1 MKFNPEIN
9 LGTIVEILVFLL
21 AVMGAMRKV
30 GVIEAK
36 LNIMY
41 SWFTSNIV
49 NHRQQQHEEA
59 ERFFRGDKTDS
70 ER

>member
-9 LGTIVEILVFLL
+9 LGTVVEICVFVL

-30 GVIEAK
+30 GTMEAK

-41 SWFTSNIV
+41 AWFTSNIIS
-49 NHRQQQHEEA
+49 HQHDVRNT
-59 ERFFRGDKTDS
+59 ERFFGKKEDDC
-70 ER
+70 